1 MSGSGWY
8 DTVQYK
14 SESTEQLDKLL
25 AGLDQLSET
34 LPDLALDNRETINMQ
49 QQQQVG
55 VRKLPAVQQQNQQQ
69 LGITLG

>member
-34 LPDLALDNRETINMQ
+34 LPDLAGDREMVNIKTQ
-49 QQQQVG
+49 HQVA

>member
-8 DTVQYK
+8 DSVQYK

-34 LPDLALDNRETINMQ
+34 LPDLAGEGIKQ
-49 QQQQVG
+49 QSV
-55 VRKLPAVQQQNQQQ
+55 VRKVPVVHQQN
-69 LGITLG
+69 LG